1 MLSINKLYKK
11 FHQKI
16 ILEDISV
23 TVLQGE
29 IALLLGESGVGKST
43 LLRILCGLE
52 HADGGTITL
61 DGLQVDLDSLHFH
74 HKVGM
79 VFQQF
84 NLFEHLSVLTNITIA
99 LEKVKGKSKSQ
110 AHDTAI
116 ALLSQFGLL
125 EQQHKVPAQLSGGQ
139 KQRVALVRALA
150 LKPDI
155 MCFDEPT
162 SALDPQLFKH
172 VVQAIEKLALQQYII
187 FIASHDPRLIE
198 SLDCTIYLMEKGQ
211 IIESARSKEFKKYG
225 NHFPLIKRFIEG
237 HNQSSDIL
245 F

>member
-52 HADGGTITL
+52 HADGGTVML

-99 LEKVKGKSKSQ
+99 LEKVEGKSKSE
-110 AHDTAI
+110 AHDSAI
-116 ALLSQFGLL
+116 TLLSQFGLL
-125 EQQHKVPAQLSGGQ
+125 EQQYKVPAQLSGGQ

-172 VVQAIEKLALQQYII
+172 VVQEIEKLALQQYII

-198 SLDCTIYLMEKGQ
+198 SLDCTIYLMEKGH
-211 IIESARSKEFKKYG
+211 IIESARSKEFKRHE

-237 HNQSSDIL
+237 QEQ